1 MKFSVTFKNAEFIG
15 RGKFEAVLEDWMV
28 RHVKP
33 REKYRGFTDHALSA
47 TISKQDNEEG
57 SFSIK
62 LYMHVPPNTI
72 LVARGEA
79 NHFQPAI
86 EKALEALLR
95 HFKNHIDRMRYQDA
109 NKRQSRRSRLESLKD
124 RKKNILAPEL
134 LTEASTIIESLLPKL
149 ENAIRRELTF
159 LRSHGD
165 LPHSYPTTQDILDEV
180 IPGALPDWKPGIDNN
195 AAYLRLL
202 REMHEVLNREVG
214 ASHAYGDIVS
224 LETLAPNDAMD
235 QAESMVG
242 EEFYEFYQHQ
252 TLNTQAAIETCLSL
266 FMSRICYCHH

>member
-1 MKFSVTFKNAEFIG
+1 
-15 RGKFEAVLEDWMV
+15 
-28 RHVKP
+28 
-33 REKYRGFTDHALSA
+33 
-47 TISKQDNEEG
+47 
-57 SFSIK
+57 
-62 LYMHVPPNTI
+62 MHVPPNTI

-124 RKKNILAPEL
+124 QKNILAPEL

-202 REMHEVLNREVG
+202 RKMHEVLNREVG